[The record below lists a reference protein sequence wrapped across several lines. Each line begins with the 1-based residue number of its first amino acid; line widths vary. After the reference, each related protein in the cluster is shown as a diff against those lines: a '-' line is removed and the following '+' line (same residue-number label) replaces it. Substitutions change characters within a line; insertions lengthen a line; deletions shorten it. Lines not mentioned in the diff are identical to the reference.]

1 MPDIA
6 MAKNILVAD
15 DDPLLG
21 KLFTRVLRDAGHVVT
36 SVAHGEQALALA
48 AQGGFTVAFLDID
61 MPGRSGWE
69 IATALRSEPTTAGML
84 LVAISGRIS
93 PADLERSSV
102 AGFDVHLMKP
112 VMIADL
118 LAAAEAHRT
127 WIPG

>member
-21 KLFTRVLRDAGHVVT
+21 KLFTRVLQDAGHAVT
-36 SVAHGEQALALA
+36 AVAHGEQALALA
-48 AQGGFTVAFLDID
+48 SQGGFAVAFLDID

-69 IATALRSEPTTAGML
+69 IATALRSAPTTAGML

-93 PADLERSSV
+93 PADLKRSSV

-118 LAAAEAHRT
+118 LAAAEAHHT
-127 WIPG
+127 WTPG